1 MIGFFDEFWSA
12 KLSDS
17 FFGYTGD
24 KMVFENSCFA
34 VILGAEVGGL
44 WLIPLVVL
52 RGRFERWLVEFVGG
66 GTRVG
71 FDRDAG
77 DSQSFRAVDAVVS
90 LVFGAEVQSV
100 VFAEVL
106 QNPVEVY
113 SAEGDLVL
121 GQHKGEHFVG
131 GLAAPLPAVE
141 PRKRKSIRGAVGLSE
156 D

>member
-1 MIGFFDEFWSA
+1 MIGFFDEYWSA

-17 FFGYTGD
+17 GFGYVGD

-34 VILGAEVGGL
+34 VILGSEVGGL

-52 RGRFERWLVEFVGG
+52 RVRFDRRLVEFVGG

-77 DSQSFRAVDAVVS
+77 DSQRFLTIEAVVS

-100 VFAEVL
+100 VSAEVF

-113 SAEGDLVL
+113 PAEGDLVL
-121 GQHKGEHFVG
+121 GQRKGEHFVG
-131 GLAAPLPAVE
+131 GLPAPLPAIE
-141 PRKRKSIRGAVGLSE
+141 PRKRESIRGAIGLSQ